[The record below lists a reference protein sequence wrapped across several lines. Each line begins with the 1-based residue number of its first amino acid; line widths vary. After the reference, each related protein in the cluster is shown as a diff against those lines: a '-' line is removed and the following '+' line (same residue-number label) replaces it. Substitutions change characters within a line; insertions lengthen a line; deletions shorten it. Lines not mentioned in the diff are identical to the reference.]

1 MKPTEEVRI
10 WNDFVTSSFEEH
22 YHCKATTAEF
32 ALSEAIDLNGGVQFS
47 NLALLSY
54 AVQWRQEICWYSFLF
69 LFSFFFF
76 GGGGLLTG
84 RFVYYYDYMFY
95 PNPVLLLTFAAACVY
110 FSSSCSLQQIYPS
123 CE

>member
-10 WNDFVTSSFEEH
+10 WNNFVTSSFEEH

-47 NLALLSY
+47 NLALLSH

-69 LFSFFFF
+69 LFSFFF
-76 GGGGLLTG
+76 GGGLLTG

>member
-22 YHCKATTAEF
+22 SHCKATTAEF

-47 NLALLSY
+47 NLALLSH

-69 LFSFFFF
+69 LFSFFFL
-76 GGGGLLTG
+76 GGGITY
-84 RFVYYYDYMFY
+84 RSIC
-95 PNPVLLLTFAAACVY
+95 LLL
-110 FSSSCSLQQIYPS
+110 
-123 CE
+123 

>member
-1 MKPTEEVRI
+1 MKPTEDVRI

-47 NLALLSY
+47 NLALLSH

-69 LFSFFFF
+69 LFSFFFL
-76 GGGGLLTG
+76 GGGLLTG

>member
-47 NLALLSY
+47 NLALLSH

-69 LFSFFFF
+69 LFSFFL
-76 GGGGLLTG
+76 GGGG
-84 RFVYYYDYMFY
+84 DY
-95 PNPVLLLTFAAACVY
+95 
-110 FSSSCSLQQIYPS
+110 LQVDLFIIMIICFTLIQFF
-123 CE
+123 C